1 VAVLKI
7 REVSTLALPLTVVDD
22 FTVRVRHL
30 SQRQMEQLSERCSRP
45 RLNRATGA
53 MEPTVDDGLWAK
65 HAPEAYLDPDGCTG
79 LTPSAIRKLGIE
91 LDEDPPLTE
100 AGEIECTAELL
111 KELWKAAHADKFAL
125 PIMRF
130 SREMLAAAEAAK
142 KNGSTG

>member
-1 VAVLKI
+1 MGVLKI
-7 REVSTLALPLTVVDD
+7 REVSTLALPLTIVDE

-30 SQRQMEQLSERCSRP
+30 SQRQLEQLSERCSRP

-65 HAPEAYLDPDGCTG
+65 HAPDAYLDPDGCTG
-79 LTPSAIRKLGIE
+79 LTPSAVRKLGIE
-91 LDEDPPLTE
+91 LDEEPPLTP
-100 AGEIECTAELL
+100 AGEIECTPELL
-111 KELWKAAHADKFAL
+111 KELWRAAHADKFAL
-125 PIMRF
+125 PVMRF